1 MKAVKSSRVNSAIKV
16 IQCLNEGMTAVDACK
31 KIGIPRSSFYEICK
45 RNPEAIAEVQDIIDT
60 TNREQLGLILLNKT
74 EVLSKVIADGLADS
88 TTPRDRLEIFKAL
101 SELVDDLSYS
111 LQIESQA
118 AKEAHEFLKKGPV
131 ISPQI
136 SRLSATQT
144 TILIESKT

>member
-1 MKAVKSSRVNSAIKV
+1 MND
-16 IQCLNEGMTAVDACK
+16 GMTVVDACK
-31 KIGIPRSSFYEICK
+31 EVGIPRSSFYEICK

-74 EVLSKVIADGLADS
+74 EVLSKVVADGLADS
-88 TTPRDRLEIFKAL
+88 TTPRDRLAIYKAL

-118 AKEAHEFLKKGPV
+118 AKEAHEFLKKGP
-131 ISPQI
+131 ITRRAT
-136 SRLSATQT
+136 SRLTASQT
-144 TILIESKT
+144 IVTIENES